1 MSAPCVLALDAISR
15 RTGIHVAFYDPDG
28 STYGM
33 PTYPYRWAPTGL
45 ATRRQLRERG
55 LRPGG
60 QPITAQIIWKY
71 KGKRRVA
78 YLYRTDLAKAKRTA
92 TVAQLAAI
100 QSALRARR
108 TCRTCGHEH
117 DYYIPRSRGECN
129 DCTERQQP

>member
-1 MSAPCVLALDAISR
+1 MRPGAGRHQPPHRHSHRFLRPGRQHLRHADV
-15 RTGIHVAFYDPDG
+15 
-28 STYGM
+28 
-33 PTYPYRWAPTGL
+33 PYRWAPTGL
-45 ATRRQLRERG
+45 ATRRQLRARG

-60 QPITAQIIWKY
+60 QPITAQIIWKH

-92 TVAQLAAI
+92 TAAQLAAI